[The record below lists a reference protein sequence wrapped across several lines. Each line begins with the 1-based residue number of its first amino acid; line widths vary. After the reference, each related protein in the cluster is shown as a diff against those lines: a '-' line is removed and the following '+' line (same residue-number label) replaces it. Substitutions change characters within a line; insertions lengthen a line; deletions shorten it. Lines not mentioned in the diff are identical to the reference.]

1 MRQGI
6 ELWRQGDLE
15 GFGEL
20 MNASC
25 QSSIENWEAGS
36 PELIELQRG
45 LERTKGIY
53 GSRFSGAGFGGC
65 VIALVRDA
73 SELPVDAFIVES
85 DDGVRIL

>member
-1 MRQGI
+1 MRQGV
-6 ELWRQGDLE
+6 ELWRQGDIG
-15 GFGEL
+15 GFGAL

-36 PELIELQRG
+36 LELSELQRKLQG
-45 LERTKGIY
+45 TRGVY

-73 SELPVDAFIVES
+73 NELPVDAFIVES